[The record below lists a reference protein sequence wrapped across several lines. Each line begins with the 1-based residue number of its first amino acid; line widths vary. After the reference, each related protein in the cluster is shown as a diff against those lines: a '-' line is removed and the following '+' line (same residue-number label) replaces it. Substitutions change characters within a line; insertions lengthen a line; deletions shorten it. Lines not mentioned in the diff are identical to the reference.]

1 MLERREDGT
10 GRSGGA
16 WGGREGRGEEER
28 KAGGGGRE
36 GHVTIMTKPMDSS
49 VPGAHKGS
57 DTPPSGQ
64 RGSGGCVFDHG
75 KWPQILILNPG
86 LSLERRALH
95 PSGQPVDIST
105 CIPVFLSHTPDS
117 GLDSS
122 ACHSLPPPPIKP
134 TERKSRVLR
143 HSLHG
148 HGTSCSG
155 PNLNSSLPQT
165 LHPMHQQGPW
175 AEPLSI
181 DSRCDCFSYPHGCT
195 CLISKKQA
203 RASPSTFPG
212 QPQLS
217 FLGTRITRQVFQL
230 LVPPLVRLSS
240 PWCQPTRET
249 LLSEELDFEEHLP
262 KKPDGLESLSLFFFL

>member
-1 MLERREDGT
+1 ME
-10 GRSGGA
+10 
-16 WGGREGRGEEER
+16 REGVEGHREEER

-86 LSLERRALH
+86 LSLERQALH
-95 PSGQPVDIST
+95 PSGQPVDTST

-122 ACHSLPPPPIKP
+122 ACHSPPPPPIKP

-155 PNLNSSLPQT
+155 PKPQ
-165 LHPMHQQGPW
+165 L
-175 AEPLSI
+175 L
-181 DSRCDCFSYPHGCT
+181 
-195 CLISKKQA
+195 
-203 RASPSTFPG
+203 SPSD
-212 QPQLS
+212 
-217 FLGTRITRQVFQL
+217 
-230 LVPPLVRLSS
+230 
-240 PWCQPTRET
+240 PTSNAPAR
-249 LLSEELDFEEHLP
+249 P
-262 KKPDGLESLSLFFFL
+262 MG